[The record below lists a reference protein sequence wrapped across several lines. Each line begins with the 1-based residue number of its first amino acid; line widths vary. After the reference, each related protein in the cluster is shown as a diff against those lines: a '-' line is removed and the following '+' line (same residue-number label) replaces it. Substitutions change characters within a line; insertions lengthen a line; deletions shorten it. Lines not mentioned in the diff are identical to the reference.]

1 MEPEGPLPDPS
12 SYLIKS
18 CCISRSL
25 SFPSLPSLLF
35 HGIACMGNTAAAA
48 TITITTTTTTAIA
61 ARLLKLCSLFNSQD
75 KRTYFLFLFLLES
88 TSPKTR
94 PGLQARTWILQIPHQ
109 CTDMAG
115 SSKHM
120 HRRGCSPPNCQ
131 LR

>member
-1 MEPEGPLPDPS
+1 
-12 SYLIKS
+12 
-18 CCISRSL
+18 
-25 SFPSLPSLLF
+25 
-35 HGIACMGNTAAAA
+35 
-48 TITITTTTTTAIA
+48 
-61 ARLLKLCSLFNSQD
+61 LKLCSLFNSQD

-131 LR
+131 LRWWVCHSERYMGQVSSTVSRLEEWLCTHRYQWLGTGREFHHHVR